1 MSVQVSTST
10 LRGEGAADLQQ
21 GAASFLPPRY
31 RLLRKLGVGGMAEV
45 HLATMREASG
55 RELRVAIK
63 LVRQDKP
70 RAPLF
75 VELLA
80 IEAQLASRLNHPNI
94 VRVLDFDSDLQARPF
109 LVMEY
114 VSGVDLAVALQHA
127 EPLPIAVA
135 AFIAAEVLRGLTYA
149 HELPAELGLRGLI
162 HRDISPQ
169 NLLLSWEGEV
179 KIADFGISKELLR
192 SSVSGEVV
200 GKPGYMSPE
209 QVRGDRLDPRSDLFA
224 LGVILWEM
232 LAGCR
237 LFGRGR
243 SKEIFGQITAGN
255 VPPPSHVRS
264 EVPEDLDRV
273 VMKLLEVEL
282 PQRYA
287 RADDA
292 LQELLC
298 CACTVPDGA
307 EELRA
312 ALRARFHQPARGSD
326 GISALRERSR
336 EFDSEAV
343 TATNLTVTAKD
354 TSLADLTVTAEDT
367 SLAVTSL
374 AVTRVAFTPRPE
386 TSAPKS
392 PPAAA
397 APGPGIAVA
406 PTPAPAWSRKRRLAW
421 ALGLVAVLAPGGA
434 LALVMG
440 AGGAREPAPSPPRA
454 SSPTKQAATCTDVP
468 ATVPAAADPIEAPPA
483 IPSVA
488 EGRKRM
494 PARRAAS
501 PSRSGLV
508 PIDLGEDASRARTSR
523 SKE

>member
-10 LRGEGAADLQQ
+10 LRGEGAADPQR

-45 HLATMREASG
+45 HLAAMREASG
-55 RELRVAIK
+55 RERRVAIK

-70 RAPLF
+70 RSPLF

-80 IEAQLASRLNHPNI
+80 TEAQLASRLNHPNI

-114 VSGVDLAVALQHA
+114 VSGVDLAVALHHA

-135 AFIAAEVLRGLTYA
+135 AFIAAEVLRGLAYA
-149 HELPAELGLRGLI
+149 HELPREIGLRGLI

-209 QVRGDRLDPRSDLFA
+209 QVRGDRLDPRSDLFS

-243 SKEIFGQITAGN
+243 SKEILGQITSGN
-255 VPPPSHVRS
+255 VPPPSQARS
-264 EVPEDLDRV
+264 EVPEDLEHV
-273 VMKLLEVEL
+273 AMKLLEVEL

-287 RADDA
+287 CADDA
-292 LQELLC
+292 LQELLR
-298 CACTVPDGA
+298 CACMAPDGA

-336 EFDSEAV
+336 EFDLAEVPS
-343 TATNLTVTAKD
+343 TNLTVTAQI
-354 TSLADLTVTAEDT
+354 TSLE
-367 SLAVTSL
+367 VTSL
-374 AVTRVAFTPRPE
+374 AVTRVAFTPPPE
-386 TSAPKS
+386 TSAPTSPTS
-392 PPAAA
+392 PPDAAA
-397 APGPGIAVA
+397 QVASPGPAVAVA
-406 PTPAPAWSRKRRLAW
+406 PTPASAWSGKRRVAL
-421 ALGLVAVLAPGGA
+421 ALGLVAALSLGCAIA
-434 LALVMG
+434 LALAMG
-440 AGGAREPAPSPPRA
+440 ASGAREPAPPPPRA
-454 SSPTKQAATCTDVP
+454 SSSTNPSATCADVP
-468 ATVPAAADPIEAPPA
+468 SIVPSADPTEARPA
-483 IPSVA
+483 TTPA
-488 EGRKRM
+488 TEERERK
-494 PARRAAS
+494 PARRAA
-501 PSRSGLV
+501 PRSRSGMV
-508 PIDLGEDASRARTSR
+508 QIDLGGEASRSR
-523 SKE
+523 PSSKE